1 VAEKDGEK
9 VGPVGSLRNFFKY
22 YATFSGRSTRSEY
35 WCVLLAGSVFYL
47 LLFAVAALDSRDLF
61 VMLGAYFPY
70 GLIVGLAVV
79 VPTLALMSRRLR
91 DGGISP
97 YFLFF
102 VFLPLLGW
110 LGLFVMMMF
119 PSKTTT
125 A

>member
-1 VAEKDGEK
+1 MAEKDGEK

-22 YATFSGRSTRSEY
+22 YSTFSGRSTRSEY
-35 WCVLLAGSVFYL
+35 WYILLAGAIFYL
-47 LLFAVAALDSRDLF
+47 LLFAAAALDSRDLF
-61 VMLGAYFPY
+61 VMLGAYFPSS
-70 GLIVGLAVV
+70 LIVGLAVV

>member
-1 VAEKDGEK
+1 MAEKHGEK

-35 WCVLLAGSVFYL
+35 WYILLAGAIFYL
-47 LLFAVAALDSRDLF
+47 LLFAAAALDSRYLF
-61 VMLGAYFPY
+61 VMLGAYFAY
-70 GLIVGLAVV
+70 SLILGVAVV